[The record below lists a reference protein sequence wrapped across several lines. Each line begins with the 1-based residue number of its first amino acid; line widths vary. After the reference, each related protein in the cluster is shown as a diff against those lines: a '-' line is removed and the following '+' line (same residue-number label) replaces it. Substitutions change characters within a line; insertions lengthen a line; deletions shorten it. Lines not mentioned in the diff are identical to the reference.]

1 MSRAFVSSASS
12 ASSASHDDGG
22 SFAHDAEI
30 GWISH
35 VDPGDFRAKVT
46 PVIDVACDSAPRVP
60 AHGPISHYNYLFA
73 FPVACIETS
82 LSGVV
87 QQTNE
92 DAAQLLNVAS
102 ACLVNKPLVHFVARG
117 DCNIFRAAVEC
128 VGCGKALDR
137 VVVRFRPRRGPAVA
151 RIALSG
157 RRLDRLKP
165 RRIVWVLH
173 RA

>member
-1 MSRAFVSSASS
+1 VSRAFCRAEASED
-12 ASSASHDDGG
+12 ACERADGENVWLAYAG
-22 SFAHDAEI
+22 SD
-30 GWISH
+30 GS
-35 VDPGDFRAKVT
+35 GAKSLT
-46 PVIDVACDSAPRVP
+46 ANTAACDDPSLRLGAYVQ
-60 AHGPISHYNYLFA
+60 ISYCNYLSA
-73 FPVACIETS
+73 FPVACVETS

-87 QQTNE
+87 QLTND

-128 VGCGKALDR
+128 VGGGKELDR
-137 VVVRFRPRRGPAVA
+137 VVVRFRPRRGASVA

-157 RRLDRLKP
+157 RRLDRMKP

>member
-1 MSRAFVSSASS
+1 VENVWTSRGADSEGELNA
-12 ASSASHDDGG
+12 A
-22 SFAHDAEI
+22 
-30 GWISH
+30 
-35 VDPGDFRAKVT
+35 
-46 PVIDVACDSAPRVP
+46 DVACDDPSVRIG
-60 AHGPISHYNYLFA
+60 AHVQISYCNYLSA
-73 FPVACIETS
+73 FPVACVETS
-82 LSGVV
+82 LNGVV
-87 QQTNE
+87 QLTND
-92 DAAQLLNVAS
+92 DAAQLLNVAT

-128 VGCGKALDR
+128 VGGGKPLDR

>member
-1 MSRAFVSSASS
+1 LASAE
-12 ASSASHDDGG
+12 ASDGVCIQT
-22 SFAHDAEI
+22 DAEI
-30 GWISH
+30 GWISPA
-35 VDPGDFRAKVT
+35 DPEDFRAR
-46 PVIDVACDSAPRVP
+46 VASTTNVPCDDAPPRLG
-60 AHGPISHYNYLFA
+60 AQISYCNYLSA
-73 FPVACIETS
+73 FPVACVETS
-82 LSGVV
+82 LNGVV
-87 QQTNE
+87 QLTND
-92 DAAQLLNVAS
+92 DAAELLNVAT

-128 VGCGKALDR
+128 VGGGKELDR

>member
-1 MSRAFVSSASS
+1 MRV
-12 ASSASHDDGG
+12 G
-22 SFAHDAEI
+22 AHVQ
-30 GWISH
+30 ISY
-35 VDPGDFRAKVT
+35 
-46 PVIDVACDSAPRVP
+46 C
-60 AHGPISHYNYLFA
+60 NYLSA
-73 FPVACIETS
+73 FPVACVETS

-87 QQTNE
+87 QMSND

-102 ACLVNKPLVHFVARG
+102 ACLFNKPLVHFVARG

-128 VGCGKALDR
+128 VGGGKPLDR